1 MSPYDVDCLLRAG
14 AVVCATVIVSNI
26 DQQKKV
32 TSDKDGMALIEDIA
46 ENFYR
51 YMKNDHEAVFP
62 RPDKLTKKS

>member
-1 MSPYDVDCLLRAG
+1 
-14 AVVCATVIVSNI
+14 VIVSNI